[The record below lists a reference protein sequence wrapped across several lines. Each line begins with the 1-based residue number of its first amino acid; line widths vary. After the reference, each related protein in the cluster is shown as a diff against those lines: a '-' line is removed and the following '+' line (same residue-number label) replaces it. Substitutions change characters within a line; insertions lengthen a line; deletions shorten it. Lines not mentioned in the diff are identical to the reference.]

1 VALQLKR
8 GALMYLVTSVGV
20 NSSYGRIMSAL
31 ATEVEDTPLQR
42 KLEGLA
48 EFIRSVSDVWSHE
61 LSVQVS

>member
-1 VALQLKR
+1 
-8 GALMYLVTSVGV
+8 MYLVTSVGV

-48 EFIRSVSDVWSHE
+48 EFIRSVLNVRSHE